1 MLDDE
6 STDAPI
12 ADDDIVSRAVRN
24 IAEMGGE
31 DPAPEEASPTPEE
44 TSSTAEV
51 ASPTTD
57 DPMPAAAD
65 SDGSETDEAE
75 DPFAASDEPSFD
87 TVPADTTEV
96 GGDAFA
102 DDVFATEGEPEAA
115 SDDPFAAAG
124 DAARE
129 AQRSIKD
136 GIQAFKNVYEASQRH
151 QTARNLLN
159 DMRVQLEADTAEL
172 QHRIDIEQSYPQI
185 VSEQTAA
192 INEATQL
199 SEQALQR
206 AANLDTERNQ
216 LESQLATTKKRNEE
230 RLRPYRNVAES
241 TKGRADDTASTLA
254 DVKRAIKSAETSL
267 ADATKRRDQRLASAN
282 RAVDNAEERLR
293 HVQADLDDARADEST
308 DPEVVARLEAELASE
323 QAHLNAAKA
332 DIPGITEEL
341 RQAVESAQQSLFR
354 QKKVLQQAE
363 RDAEA
368 AKKEAADRRAEY
380 DEMLKRA
387 QDAEQAL
394 NDQIKQCV
402 AGAEEARSQAKDA
415 QARMEAAQEI
425 LDEAEQIHSTPQQTI
440 ALRDQIAYEQAEF
453 DRQQDAVDELAAA
466 ERALRKGTFKQR
478 LILILGG
485 VGIVLLAIAIAVGIF
500 MARNAKPAPTT
511 QKPQTEATQTD
522 KTDDKDTK
530 KDESA
535 DAKKDT
541 DATQQK
547 EAESGTA
554 KETDKADKTDTTS
567 KETDATQQKETTSKE
582 TDSAAKDKDAGTIG
596 PDPAKPDANANT
608 DGKITSNGTRIGPS
622 TNEVGKGE
630 DKTSSKK

>member
-31 DPAPEEASPTPEE
+31 DPTPEE
-44 TSSTAEV
+44 

-57 DPMPAAAD
+57 DPMPQAAD
-65 SDGSETDEAE
+65 SENSQASETDN
-75 DPFAASDEPSFD
+75 DPFATSDEPGVD
-87 TVPADTTEV
+87 ETPADAPYATDD
-96 GGDAFA
+96 GFA
-102 DDVFATEGEPEAA
+102 DDTPTAEAESVEDA

-129 AQRSIKD
+129 AQRSIRD

-151 QTARNLLN
+151 QSARNLLN

-192 INEATQL
+192 INEASQL

-206 AANLDTERNQ
+206 AAALDTERNQ

-230 RLRPYRNVAES
+230 KLRPYRNVAES

-293 HVQADLDDARADEST
+293 RVQADLDDARAEEPVDE
-308 DPEVVARLEAELASE
+308 EVIARLEGELASE

-332 DIPGITEEL
+332 DIPGVTEEL
-341 RQAVESAQQSLFR
+341 RQAVEGAQQSLFR
-354 QKKVLQQAE
+354 QKKVLEQAE
-363 RDAEA
+363 RDAEV
-368 AKKEAADRRAEY
+368 AKKEAAQRRAEY

-402 AGAEEARSQAKDA
+402 SGAEDARSQAKDA

-425 LDEAEQIHSTPQQTI
+425 LDEAEKIHATPQQTI
-440 ALRDQIAYEQAEF
+440 ALRDQIAHEQAEF

-500 MARNAKPAPTT
+500 MARNAKPAPTAT
-511 QKPQTEATQTD
+511 KPQTEATQTN

-541 DATQQK
+541 DAAQQK
-547 EAESGTA
+547 ETESSSS
-554 KETDKADKTDTTS
+554 KETEKTDSTS
-567 KETDATQQKETTSKE
+567 KETDAAQQKETTSKE
-582 TDSAAKDKDAGTIG
+582 SDSTDSTAKDTDKGTIG
-596 PDPAKPDANANT
+596 SDTAKPNAGDST

-622 TNEVGKGE
+622 TNEVGKGTNN
-630 DKTSSKK
+630 TSTKK